1 MVLVA
6 RGTAKVALE
15 VFGEIQDVL
24 LDAIEVSLALRGLVE

>member
-6 RGTAKVALE
+6 RGTAKVVLE